1 MPLFG
6 SMQAIVLKISLFL
19 SFLTGSGAW
28 AADRADTLR
37 RADSLFAADAQSDAA
52 RLYEAVLSGGFVP
65 TDAMLL
71 KLASTYERQSDV
83 PHLLYYLQIYF
94 DRHPDDAV
102 LRRMDDIARA
112 NNLGGYETD
121 DLNYFYLFYKQY
133 GIYFQLFL
141 LVLAMYSF
149 GVLLT
154 KSLRQQPIPARQ
166 KWVLLIYLLG
176 LLLFVNL
183 PRGVRSGITNQDR
196 VLLRTDPSAAA
207 PVAEVIS
214 RGNKLNI
221 LGSRDIYLRV
231 RWRNQ
236 WYYVRQDQVWVI

>member
-1 MPLFG
+1 
-6 SMQAIVLKISLFL
+6 MQAFALKISLFFW
-19 SFLTGSGAW
+19 FLTASTTW

-52 RLYEAVLSGGFVP
+52 RLYEAVLARGFIP
-65 TDAMLL
+65 TDALLL
-71 KLASTYERQSDV
+71 KLASAYERQNDV
-83 PHLLYYLQIYF
+83 PHVLYYLQVYF
-94 DRHPDDAV
+94 ERHPSDAV
-102 LRRMDDIARA
+102 LRRMNDIART
-112 NNLGGYETD
+112 NNLSGYETD
-121 DLNYFYLFYKQY
+121 DLNYFYLFYKRF
-133 GIYFQLFL
+133 GVYFQLFL
-141 LVLAMYSF
+141 LVLAMYAF

-154 KSLRQQPIPARQ
+154 KALRQQPIPARQ
-166 KWVLLIYLLG
+166 KWVVLIYLIG

-183 PRGVRSGITNQDR
+183 PRGVRSGITNHDR

-231 RWRNQ
+231 RWHNQ